1 MLQILELFGGIGAP
15 RKALENIGIDLKSI
29 DYVEILPYAVE
40 AYNAI
45 FDNNYKPQDIRIWN
59 LNVDLLIH
67 GSPCFTKD
75 TLILTKEGYKNI
87 INIKIGDYVLDHT
100 NKYNLVTNFIEQGE
114 KEIWNIN
121 AMCFDELN
129 TTNNHKF
136 YVRKKIK
143 KYNEKDKKY
152 YRTFNEPEWIE
163 CNKLSKDYYIGVA
176 INTEEKIPIWNG
188 IEYIRGKNK
197 YIKKNLDLTNEIF
210 WYICGRFL
218 GDGWV
223 TRRKDRNN
231 NISGAIICCGKHEV
245 KEFENKIGNLFSYT
259 KVEDRTTFKYQISNK
274 EFGEFLNLF
283 GKGAKNKFIPG
294 FVIDLPIKQLHSFLE
309 GYFDSDGCHKNG
321 LYKATSISKN
331 LIYGIG
337 QCVAKVY
344 KRPFAIYKDV
354 RKKTCLIENR
364 IVNQNDTYQIVFRIN
379 NSKQDKAFYENGY
392 IWCPI
397 KSITNTN
404 KYEITYD
411 ITVEN
416 THSFTANSCIVHNCQ
431 DFSKNGLNNINTG
444 RSILY
449 ERTLEIIEYELLRK
463 PRYILWENVP
473 NLLSERHISH
483 FNHYLNKL
491 ESLGY
496 INSFMILNS
505 KFYNAPQN
513 RERIYVISSYQDKE
527 FIFPEPTGSINIS
540 SFIDYNTNFNDY
552 QLSEN
557 EKSILFYEND
567 LLYVREATK
576 LGYKLVEEYDT
587 INLERP
593 NSKTRRGRV
602 GKQIAQ
608 TITTHPRQAIYY
620 NNNLRMLTAKEHLRI
635 MGYTDVDYFN
645 MINIGLKEKQ
655 ISALAGNSISVKVLE
670 AIFNK
675 LLKES

>member
-67 GSPCFTKD
+67 GSPC
-75 TLILTKEGYKNI
+75 
-87 INIKIGDYVLDHT
+87 
-100 NKYNLVTNFIEQGE
+100 
-114 KEIWNIN
+114 
-121 AMCFDELN
+121 
-129 TTNNHKF
+129 
-136 YVRKKIK
+136 
-143 KYNEKDKKY
+143 
-152 YRTFNEPEWIE
+152 
-163 CNKLSKDYYIGVA
+163 
-176 INTEEKIPIWNG
+176 
-188 IEYIRGKNK
+188 
-197 YIKKNLDLTNEIF
+197 
-210 WYICGRFL
+210 
-218 GDGWV
+218 
-223 TRRKDRNN
+223 
-231 NISGAIICCGKHEV
+231 
-245 KEFENKIGNLFSYT
+245 
-259 KVEDRTTFKYQISNK
+259 
-274 EFGEFLNLF
+274 
-283 GKGAKNKFIPG
+283 
-294 FVIDLPIKQLHSFLE
+294 
-309 GYFDSDGCHKNG
+309 
-321 LYKATSISKN
+321 
-331 LIYGIG
+331 
-337 QCVAKVY
+337 
-344 KRPFAIYKDV
+344 
-354 RKKTCLIENR
+354 
-364 IVNQNDTYQIVFRIN
+364 
-379 NSKQDKAFYENGY
+379 
-392 IWCPI
+392 
-397 KSITNTN
+397 
-404 KYEITYD
+404 
-411 ITVEN
+411 
-416 THSFTANSCIVHNCQ
+416 Q

-449 ERTLEIIEYELLRK
+449 ERTLEIIECELLRK